1 MHLFIEK
8 GIRVGIS
15 YISKRYAKSDDKNCI
30 MNWDANILYGW
41 TMCKKLPARGFSFK
55 FLNKKE
61 TDTFVLNSISK
72 DSETGYILDCDLEY
86 CKELHVLHNDYH
98 LCPEKI
104 EVS

>member
-15 YISKRYAKSDDKNCI
+15 YISKRYPTSDDKNCI
-30 MNWDANILYGW
+30 MNWDANNLYGW
-41 TMCKKLPARGFSFK
+41 TMCNKLPARAFK

-86 CKELHVLHNDYH
+86 CKELHVLHNDYP